1 MGRKYIK
8 QRTSSNFVYPNNS
21 LEEYDV
27 EIVHDINNNSVSGTT
42 TAISGSSISS
52 SGITFSFNYT
62 WAQNNAE
69 LFSLGTSTPTCPA
82 YNVNNYSFSP
92 IPPEPP
98 GGMVLIQWTGCTNNV
113 EFTEL
118 QPMNASGTLN
128 IPSAKSTPICIPI
141 NPVYPPYNSWC
152 SGVTISQVTQEYGI
166 LSVHMIEP
174 NTVYYKPWRL
184 VHTVTSTSGTTK
196 SGTVTFTVT
205 PSQMGVSSFSNG
217 VYSFEIRMIGKRAIY
232 PICKSVTI
240 STIPVPS
247 PTPTRTP
254 TLTPTP
260 TTTPGLPAPSITP
273 TATPSATPNQISTI
287 YKSGATINVT
297 DTGWIKYDTST
308 ATDVYQFINTLGVVT
323 LTACIDCDSIFPGV
337 PFADIANYSIIQC
350 GTGCSGVP
358 TPSPTPTS
366 SPAVSYG
373 HYQMTDCQTDNQQRF
388 TQSVLYGTFN
398 SGDRV
403 EGSQGYFY
411 VITGFT
417 PSTPDPSLIFYVT
430 STGEYD
436 CP

>member
-69 LFSLGTSTPTCPA
+69 LFSLGTSTPTCPSYEVA
-82 YNVNNYSFSP
+82 NLDYLNPVS
-92 IPPEPP
+92 
-98 GGMVLIQWTGCTNNV
+98 IQWFDCSNNFQDAIV
-113 EFTEL
+113 ST
-118 QPMNASGTLN
+118 TLR
-128 IPSAKSTPICIPI
+128 IPSSSTYPICVPS
-141 NPVYPPYNSWC
+141 VGPPPSFC
-152 SGVTISQVTQEYGI
+152 STDVMISQLAQEYGI